1 MHLLC
6 GGMSTC
12 LQLVRLADDYS
23 AAAQLS
29 VRTVSKCAAGQ
40 AYAIDRL
47 RNGHDITT
55 RRAAR
60 IAQWFSDNW
69 PADLSWPA
77 DVPRPAPSS
86 GSPAARAAAEAAS
99 SSPLALGS
107 DGRIASLVA
116 LCAWLGV
123 DRNLADKTVGLYGAG
138 GPRSH
143 RAPRPGSAMREIA
156 DALARAGDVRF
167 RGHAERMALAGLLA
181 PGASPPEA
189 A

>member
-1 MHLLC
+1 MDDI
-6 GGMSTC
+6 SA
-12 LQLVRLADDYS
+12 QIIRLVDRYARHTGHTV
-23 AAAQLS
+23 A
-29 VRTVSKCAAGQ
+29 TVSLASSSSGATYG
-40 AYAIDRL
+40 RL
-47 RNGHDITT
+47 LHGHDITT

-60 IAQWFSDNW
+60 IVQWFSDRW
-69 PADLSWPA
+69 PAGLPWPA
-77 DVPRPAPSS
+77 EVPRPAPSP

-107 DGRIASLVA
+107 DGRIASLGA

-138 GPRSH
+138 GPRAH

-167 RGHAERMALAGLLA
+167 AGHAERMALAGLLA